1 MTPCTNCGTTL
12 TGEFCHA
19 CGQIRF
25 VESDRRFGHLL
36 QQFVASA
43 TDLDG
48 RFWSTFRA
56 LAFQPGL
63 LSREYFEGRRA
74 RWISP
79 VSLFLA
85 VSVVY
90 FVAPS
95 LGGVLTLQFNQQVS
109 GHVRQLA
116 LGPDE
121 TVTEQQAASTGQYYS
136 PLTARWIE
144 QRVRQRDEAARSA
157 SAGASGYSYR
167 DYRLAYDAKANDV
180 SKALVILHVPIA
192 ALALLL
198 MFAGQRRYYAEH
210 FVFALHYLSFWML
223 SLQVVLQHG
232 RQQAGRRGGDEGVRW
247 RMLLDLGEQPA
258 LQLHVLRDA
267 LLDEVGVPNRL
278 VELGREPHVPARTGR
293 VRQLRPRSLGV
304 VEHLADATLGV
315 GMWVED
321 DDVET
326 VLDQPACPAAADDT
340 ATD

>member
-1 MTPCTNCGTTL
+1 VTPCTNCGTTL

-19 CGQIRF
+19 CGQKRF

-36 QQFVASA
+36 HQFAASA

-48 RFWSTFRA
+48 RFWRTIRA

-63 LSREYFEGRRA
+63 LSREYFDGRRA

-95 LGGVLTLQFNQQVS
+95 LGGDLTLQFNQQVS

-144 QRVRQRDEAARSA
+144 QRVRHRDEAARSA

-192 ALALLL
+192 ALALML

-210 FVFALHYLSFWML
+210 FVFALHYLSFLML
-223 SLQVVLQHG
+223 SLQVVLQLSNLLNLLPAVLHPPDAAYDWMM
-232 RQQAGRRGGDEGVRW
+232 RTLLPAYAVLAVRRAYSTGW
-247 RMLLDLGEQPA
+247 PK
-258 LQLHVLRDA
+258 A
-267 LLDEVGVPNRL
+267 LLGAFGL
-278 VELGREPHVPARTGR
+278 VAAIVLFNLFVYHAV
-293 VRQLRPRSLGV
+293 QFV
-304 VEHLADATLGV
+304 VTFALT
-315 GMWVED
+315 
-321 DDVET
+321 
-326 VLDQPACPAAADDT
+326 
-340 ATD
+340 

>member
-1 MTPCTNCGTTL
+1 MISSWGRPKETRVALCTNCDTTL
-12 TGEFCHA
+12 TGEFCYA
-19 CGQIRF
+19 CGQKRF

-36 QQFVASA
+36 HQFAASA

-48 RFWSTFRA
+48 RFWRTIRA
-56 LAFQPGL
+56 LAVQPGL
-63 LSREYFEGRRA
+63 LSREYFDGRRA

-95 LGGVLTLQFNQQVS
+95 LGGDLTLQFNQQVS

-116 LGPDE
+116 VGPDE
-121 TVTEQQAASTGQYYS
+121 TVSEREAASTGQFYS

-144 QRVRQRDEAARSA
+144 KRVRQRDEAARAA

-192 ALALLL
+192 ALALML

-223 SLQVVLQHG
+223 SLQVVLQLSNLFN
-232 RQQAGRRGGDEGVRW
+232 
-247 RMLLDLGEQPA
+247 LL
-258 LQLHVLRDA
+258 
-267 LLDEVGVPNRL
+267 
-278 VELGREPHVPARTGR
+278 
-293 VRQLRPRSLGV
+293 
-304 VEHLADATLGV
+304 
-315 GMWVED
+315 
-321 DDVET
+321 
-326 VLDQPACPAAADDT
+326 PAAAHPPDAAYDWLMRT
-340 ATD
+340 LLPAYAVLAVRRAYSTGWPKALSGALGLVAAIVLFNLYVYHAVQFVVTFALT

>member
-1 MTPCTNCGTTL
+1 MTSCTNCGTTL
-12 TGEFCHA
+12 TGEFCNA
-19 CGQIRF
+19 CGQKRF

-36 QQFVASA
+36 AQFLASA

-48 RFWSTFRA
+48 RFWRTIRA

-95 LGGVLTLQFNQQVS
+95 LGGDLTLQFNQQVS

-121 TVTEQQAASTGQYYS
+121 TVTEQQAASSGQYYS
-136 PLTARWIE
+136 PLTARWIQKRV
-144 QRVRQRDEAARSA
+144 QRRDAAARAA
-157 SAGASGYSYR
+157 SGGASGYSYR

-223 SLQVVLQHG
+223 SLQVVLQLSNLLNLLP
-232 RQQAGRRGGDEGVRW
+232 AGLHPPDAAYDWLMRTLLPAYAVLAVRR
-247 RMLLDLGEQPA
+247 A
-258 LQLHVLRDA
+258 YS
-267 LLDEVGVPNRL
+267 
-278 VELGREPHVPARTGR
+278 T
-293 VRQLRPRSLGV
+293 
-304 VEHLADATLGV
+304 
-315 GMWVED
+315 
-321 DDVET
+321 
-326 VLDQPACPAAADDT
+326 
-340 ATD
+340 

>member
-1 MTPCTNCGTTL
+1 VTPCANCGTTL

-19 CGQIRF
+19 CGQKRF

-48 RFWSTFRA
+48 RFWRTFRA

-95 LGGVLTLQFNQQVS
+95 LGGDLTLQFNQQVS
-109 GHVRQLA
+109 GPVRQLA

-144 QRVRQRDEAARSA
+144 KRVRQREEAARSA

-192 ALALLL
+192 ALALML

-223 SLQVVLQHG
+223 SLQVVLQLSNLLNLLPAAVHPPDAAYDWLM
-232 RQQAGRRGGDEGVRW
+232 RTLLPAYAVLAVRRAYSTGW
-247 RMLLDLGEQPA
+247 TK
-258 LQLHVLRDA
+258 A
-267 LLDEVGVPNRL
+267 LLGALGL
-278 VELGREPHVPARTGR
+278 VAAIVLFNLFVYHAV
-293 VRQLRPRSLGV
+293 QFV
-304 VEHLADATLGV
+304 VTFALT
-315 GMWVED
+315 
-321 DDVET
+321 
-326 VLDQPACPAAADDT
+326 
-340 ATD
+340 

>member
-1 MTPCTNCGTTL
+1 VTSCSNCGTTL
-12 TGEFCHA
+12 IGDFCQT
-19 CGQIRF
+19 CGQKRF

-36 QQFVASA
+36 SQFAASA

-48 RFWSTFRA
+48 RFWRTIRA
-56 LAFQPGL
+56 LVFQPGL
-63 LSREYFEGRRA
+63 LSREYFDGRRA

-95 LGGVLTLQFNQQVS
+95 LGGDLTLQFNQQVS
-109 GHVRQLA
+109 GNIRQLA

-121 TVTEQQAASTGQYYS
+121 SLTEQQLASAGQFYS

-144 QRVRQRDEAARSA
+144 KRVGQRDEAARAA
-157 SAGASGYSYR
+157 SAGGPSRPSMASGTPGHLPGESGYSYR

-192 ALALLL
+192 ALALML

-223 SLQVVLQHG
+223 SLQVVLQLSNLLNLLP
-232 RQQAGRRGGDEGVRW
+232 AGLHPPDEAYDWLMRTLLPAYAVLAVRRAYSTRW
-247 RMLLDLGEQPA
+247 TKAFLGAFGLVAAIVLFNLYVYHAVQFAVTFA
-258 LQLHVLRDA
+258 L
-267 LLDEVGVPNRL
+267 
-278 VELGREPHVPARTGR
+278 T
-293 VRQLRPRSLGV
+293 
-304 VEHLADATLGV
+304 
-315 GMWVED
+315 
-321 DDVET
+321 
-326 VLDQPACPAAADDT
+326 
-340 ATD
+340 

>member
-1 MTPCTNCGTTL
+1 VTHCTNCGTTL

-19 CGQIRF
+19 CGQKRF

-36 QQFVASA
+36 HQFLSSA

-48 RFWSTFRA
+48 RFWRTMRA

-63 LSREYFEGRRA
+63 LSREYFDGRRA

-95 LGGVLTLQFNQQVS
+95 LGGDLTLQFNQQVS

-121 TVTEQQAASTGQYYS
+121 TVTDQQAASTGQYYS

-157 SAGASGYSYR
+157 SAGAGGYSYR

-223 SLQVVLQHG
+223 SLQVVLQLSNLLNLLPAALHPPDAAYDWMM
-232 RQQAGRRGGDEGVRW
+232 RTLLPAYAVLAVRRAYSTGW
-247 RMLLDLGEQPA
+247 PK
-258 LQLHVLRDA
+258 A
-267 LLDEVGVPNRL
+267 LLGAFGL
-278 VELGREPHVPARTGR
+278 VAAIVLFNLFVYHAV
-293 VRQLRPRSLGV
+293 QFV
-304 VEHLADATLGV
+304 VTFALT
-315 GMWVED
+315 
-321 DDVET
+321 
-326 VLDQPACPAAADDT
+326 
-340 ATD
+340 

>member
-1 MTPCTNCGTTL
+1 MIERIEAPCSNCGAAL
-12 TGEFCHA
+12 AGEYCQA
-19 CGQIRF
+19 CGQKRF

-36 QQFVASA
+36 HQFLASA

-48 RFWSTFRA
+48 RFWRTIRA

-63 LSREYFEGRRA
+63 LSREYFDGRRA

-95 LGGVLTLQFNQQVS
+95 LGGDLTLQFNQQVS
-109 GHVRQLA
+109 GNIRQLA

-121 TVTEQQAASTGQYYS
+121 SLTAQQLASTGQFYS
-136 PLTARWIE
+136 SLTARWIE
-144 QRVRQRDEAARSA
+144 KRVAKRNEAARAASA
-157 SAGASGYSYR
+157 SGPSRPSAASEAPGLVPGGLPEARGYSYR

-192 ALALLL
+192 ALALTL

-223 SLQVVLQHG
+223 SLQVVLQLSN
-232 RQQAGRRGGDEGVRW
+232 
-247 RMLLDLGEQPA
+247 LLN
-258 LQLHVLRDA
+258 
-267 LLDEVGVPNRL
+267 LLP
-278 VELGREPHVPARTGR
+278 
-293 VRQLRPRSLGV
+293 
-304 VEHLADATLGV
+304 ATLHPPDAAYDWL
-315 GMWVED
+315 MR
-321 DDVET
+321 T
-326 VLDQPACPAAADDT
+326 LLPAYAVLAVRRAYSTGWPKALFGAFGLVAAIVLFNLYVYHAVQFIVT
-340 ATD
+340 FALV